1 MTLLTHA
8 GVAVFFLAAG
18 YAAAWLAT
26 RRRGGRAAHAG
37 EAGPVVPEGA
47 VPYTGSTGEIAAA
60 VDMLMRAR
68 TGLRLL
74 AVYAGRDGA
83 GALDARW
90 RASDVDPARIP
101 ASTPAKLLVQLEHP
115 KLIDAE
121 ELVRG
126 LTLGLPPA
134 APEIEASQLEAE
146 RVAEKARAAAAFHE
160 NPFELED
167 SALTEASAPAASL
180 PRKIRPVVDAA
191 AVAARLVA
199 VRWSGPFDW
208 QGLLVAEPEGAN
220 RDRDLAWTAAAAG
233 ALGERLGVYCEV
245 ADRIRAE
252 SRVVAAP
259 EPTPAPA
266 PAQEARGP
274 EPSPADERVRRAELR
289 MAEVLQTPRRE
300 AALVRATVGLLA
312 EGLAPDRC
320 YAVEVEGLHTR
331 PIEHERRTEAAA
343 SALSLDFG
351 QEFLQALKAKVG
363 ATIKAITLDANTA
376 AEMVPGDARE
386 RLGAVSRMLLPVL
399 DKGRIVVVFVAE
411 WIDLAKR
418 WNEPDVTF
426 AERVAARAAVA
437 RERILQYEAIAEQ
450 AAHARASQEQVEEA
464 LEQLQALMASI
475 PDGLV
480 GLDAEGRITFTNR
493 AAAGLF
499 GHREFELMGRW
510 ISEAASELDGD
521 AAVWE
526 RILAAESVTRF
537 SAALVSGDAAVD
549 LTVVPSVPSD
559 VCDRLVT
566 MVVRDPAADVV
577 VAEMAEPLGRLLSG
591 LELIA
596 GGAHGDLSTQQ
607 EAALEGVRRLGVELR
622 TKVEKVRSP

>member
-1 MTLLTHA
+1 MLL
-8 GVAVFFLAAG
+8 
-18 YAAAWLAT
+18 
-26 RRRGGRAAHAG
+26 
-37 EAGPVVPEGA
+37 
-47 VPYTGSTGEIAAA
+47 
-60 VDMLMRAR
+60 RAR

-101 ASTPAKLLVQLEHP
+101 ASAPAKLLVQLEHP

-167 SALTEASAPAASL
+167 AALTEPSAPAASL
-180 PRKIRPVVDAA
+180 PRKIRPVVDATT
-191 AVAARLVA
+191 VAARLVA

-220 RDRDLAWTAAAAG
+220 RDRDLAWTEAAAG

-252 SRVVAAP
+252 SRVV
-259 EPTPAPA
+259 PAPA
-266 PAQEARGP
+266 SAPASAPEARAP
-274 EPSPADERVRRAELR
+274 EPSPADDRLRRAESR

-351 QEFLQALKAKVG
+351 QEFLQALKAQVG
-363 ATIKAITLDANTA
+363 TTIKAITLDANTA

-418 WNEPDVTF
+418 WNEPDVAF

-450 AAHARASQEQVEEA
+450 AAHARSSQEQIEEA
-464 LEQLQALMASI
+464 LEQLQALLAAV
-475 PDGLV
+475 PDGFV

-499 GHREFELMGRW
+499 GNREFELMGRW
-510 ISEAASELDGD
+510 ISEAAAELDGD
-521 AAVWE
+521 AAVWD
-526 RILAAESVTRF
+526 RILAADSVTRF
-537 SAALVSGDAAVD
+537 PAALVSGDAAVD

-596 GGAHGDLSTQQ
+596 GGAHGDLSPQQ
-607 EAALEGVRRLGVELR
+607 EAALEGVRRLGVDLR
-622 TKVEKVRSP
+622 TKIEKVRGE